1 MSQDEFSSF
10 QIDTKRP
17 CRDTCD
23 TGSVN
28 DHFMMIDTSTTKE
41 TLPFD
46 ILEKYYNQTEMFTAL
61 LRRTRSDIVEEVN
74 IALES
79 ALRKLVCDS

>member
-1 MSQDEFSSF
+1 
-10 QIDTKRP
+10 
-17 CRDTCD
+17 
-23 TGSVN
+23 
-28 DHFMMIDTSTTKE
+28 MMIDTSTTKE